1 MHSCLSL
8 CLRNHKWKRVSDE
21 ISVYQATSVLLWYC
35 KKFKRLS
42 NWLEIYRFLCNLA
55 CYQSCEQLIDLSHQT
70 LKACLITMTDRLG
83 TNIVCLEKL
92 PSFSENLD
100 KEIGLF
106 KPLKGV
112 IKTVL
117 LEVEDFFFDS
127 SQNKPIKEN
136 SIAKLLLIIMKN
148 LVTIQVFYA
157 VMLPSYRQAQNQ
169 TENVAIK
176 FFRVNVVCRG
186 HVYW

>member
-1 MHSCLSL
+1 MRSCLSL

-21 ISVYQATSVLLWYC
+21 VSVYQATSVLLWYC

-117 LEVEDFFFDS
+117 LEVEDFFWQFPEQAHKGEFHCQATAHNHEKS
-127 SQNKPIKEN
+127 CHNTSFLCRNA
-136 SIAKLLLIIMKN
+136 AKL
-148 LVTIQVFYA
+148 
-157 VMLPSYRQAQNQ
+157 Q
-169 TENVAIK
+169 TSTKADWKCCHQIFQGE
-176 FFRVNVVCRG
+176 CCM
-186 HVYW
+186 

>member
-1 MHSCLSL
+1 MKNNFWLNI
-8 CLRNHKWKRVSDE
+8 R
-21 ISVYQATSVLLWYC
+21 VYQAASILLWYC

-42 NWLEIYRFLCNLA
+42 NWLEILRFLYNLP

-70 LKACLITMTDRLG
+70 LKACLITVTDRLG

-117 LEVEDFFFDS
+117 LELEDFFDS
-127 SQNKPIKEN
+127 SWNRPIKEN
-136 SIAKLLLIIMKN
+136 SIAELLLIIIKN
-148 LVTIQVFYA
+148 LVMIWVSSAHNAAELQTSTRLVKVLSSNFSGWMSQVEGMFIDSVEQEY
-157 VMLPSYRQAQNQ
+157 LR
-169 TENVAIK
+169 T
-176 FFRVNVVCRG
+176 G
-186 HVYW
+186 